1 MSSQKSLR
9 QLSLTDLKK
18 NCEQE
23 TAQFLSTWVD
33 DTWHCYELFRRAIVE
48 KDNDAWDAV
57 LSQYHHVVE
66 RWVERHPKFNHFTE
80 NTDFFVNRAFTKF
93 WQRNLSPQ
101 EFSKFP
107 NVKSLLGY
115 IKTCVASVMTD
126 YWRIQSRLEIEYKDE
141 LTKSPDEHNGT
152 DPADEFENQLQRRR
166 FWEHL
171 RRHLRDEME
180 YQIVFETFVVG
191 LKPLEILDHFPELYP
206 DVKEVY
212 KIKARAL
219 NRLGKYVD
227 LLDYF
232 SENPKESD

>member
-1 MSSQKSLR
+1 MSSQQSLR
-9 QLSLTDLKK
+9 QLSLTELKE

-23 TAQFLSTWVD
+23 SAHFLLTWVD

-57 LSQYHHVVE
+57 ISQYYPVVE

-80 NTDFFVNRAFTKF
+80 NADYFVNRAFTKF
-93 WQRNLSPQ
+93 WQRNLSPS
-101 EFSKFP
+101 EFSQFP

-126 YWRIQSRLEIEYKDE
+126 YWRIQSRGEIEYKDE
-141 LTKSPDEHNGT
+141 LGKSTYGNNGI
-152 DPADEFENQLQRRR
+152 DPADEFENQFQRRR
-166 FWEHL
+166 FWAHL
-171 RRHLRDEME
+171 RKHLRDETE

-191 LKPLEILDHFPELYP
+191 LKPLEILDRFPDLFP